1 MPEIVALL
9 PMKGHSE
16 RIAGKNLR
24 PLAGRPLYHW
34 IMSTLIATPAVDE
47 IVVDTDSDEIADDVS
62 THFPGVT
69 IRRRPHDLLG
79 DMVPMHDIVARFV
92 AEHGTLDHVL
102 QTHATN
108 PLLTSAT
115 LARAIE
121 TYLGDGSHDS
131 LMSVTEWRTRLF
143 DHSARP
149 MNHDPSLL
157 LRTQD
162 LEPVFEENSNIYIA
176 SRAVV
181 ESTGRRIGSNPILF
195 PVDRL
200 ESLDIDEEID
210 FKMVECLMQGQPDV

>member
-16 RIAGKNLR
+16 RVTGKNLR
-24 PLAGRPLYHW
+24 PMAGRPLYHW
-34 IMSTLIATPAVDE
+34 IMDSLLATAGLSEV
-47 IVVDTDSDEIADDVS
+47 VVDTDSEELADDV
-62 THFPGVT
+62 TRNFATVT
-69 IRRRPHDLLG
+69 VRERPDDLRG

-92 AEHGTLDHVL
+92 SEHATLDHVL

-108 PLLTSAT
+108 PLLSSET

-121 TYLGDGSHDS
+121 AYLGDGSHDS

-143 DHSARP
+143 DQGGRP
-149 MNHDPSLL
+149 LNHDPSLL

-176 SRAVV
+176 PRAVV

-195 PVDRL
+195 PLDRL
-200 ESLDIDEEID
+200 ESMDIDEEID
-210 FKMVECLMQGQPDV
+210 FRMVECLMQGQPDV